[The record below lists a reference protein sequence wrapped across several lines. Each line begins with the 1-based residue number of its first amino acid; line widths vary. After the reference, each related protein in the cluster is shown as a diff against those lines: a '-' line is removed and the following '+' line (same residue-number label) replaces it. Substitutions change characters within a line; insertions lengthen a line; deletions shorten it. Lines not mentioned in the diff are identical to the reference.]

1 MTTLARMYSRS
12 LLVLLSTGAAVA
24 CGAAGDSSPGN
35 PGDPGEEADL
45 ESPTADPNVDGL
57 EGASVR
63 DEVDLAVRD
72 PRSIA
77 VPGALQ
83 GASQLSLA
91 PNTVQGG
98 FTGDLVTWKDSG
110 GATRTAFLPSPT
122 ATAANGAFGGY
133 LRTFTYVA
141 SGATR
146 TVGPSG
152 GEAGFGFVYAQR
164 TSDYAVA
171 SSKYLQGAR
180 SVRSVG
186 PNHVV
191 LEYAYPSLKTS
202 AGVVIPIKATIQW
215 SFVTGRDY
223 PTWSVTHDSSAVAA
237 NVNDFDSKSP
247 YGGLEFTGAAATTTD
262 GVGWGDR
269 RKFVTTSAPESMS
282 SAWSYTATN
291 VVPYTQ
297 AWNDATNAE
306 MGLVQTERYTRHDS
320 GYGWFYSN
328 WGRTSATK
336 VVDAGS
342 PASQSMPATWNW
354 TFLLNQYQL
363 PDSTRKLMGW
373 GMPFGSIGE
382 TSVTKYGGVG
392 TFSGY
397 PYQSYAVSLVLGPKT
412 SVTSQV
418 AQAERLTA
426 SALTATRGTV
436 VTSGPGGAGRTDSVS
451 YSPAGY
457 DPVYATFDLKAEA
470 ATGAVVATLDPK
482 ASALKFP
489 VFRVLDY
496 PLTTDPTGVKLGA
509 TALVDGTDYAVS
521 RDGTTLW
528 FVLKKTISA
537 ATTLSMNEGAPP
549 PPPPPPPPGTWADIA
564 IDPAQ
569 AVGGFTSDVFRWRD
583 AQNKERSAALVR
595 NDAVD
600 PAGYY
605 GGYLRRF
612 TYVKGDGSTLTAT
625 GGRTAQ
631 DPGWGYTLPHPSG
644 GADKDTLSSRRAPGT
659 YRQIFVGKHHA
670 IHEYSWNVLRTQG
683 DVANGIAPV
692 DKPIKVTIRWVF
704 ANGKD
709 GPVWI
714 HTMDSSALAA
724 NAFNADDRSPGG
736 EIAFDGSSTGAVS
749 GAGWGDRYRFRTTS
763 APLSMSSTW
772 DYTQTNRIPYVQL
785 WSDGTNTEIGNVQTW
800 DWQHEDAGYGWLYPN
815 WGHTSANKVVG
826 SGAPATQTMPADWN
840 WTFQLN
846 QYELPYDGASKRM
859 NWGTNFGAVGKTS
872 YPAYGD
878 DRNLS
883 GYPYSGHS
891 TRLVMGPKGSTL
903 AEVDQMTRAMDVTL
917 TPSEGTVVTSGPK
930 GLGAAAATTETFSP
944 AGWNHLYGVF
954 EMVAAPNDGGIKVQ
968 IATGGQDLVNP
979 VFRFK
984 SWTQALPTTLTLGGA
999 SLASGTDFLPSL
1011 VTNEGGP
1018 ELWITL
1024 LRTVRG
1030 PVELAVSPKGA
1041 PPPPPPPASFAD
1053 INHILSTG
1061 QSNSV
1066 FNGGVPVLTKT
1077 QPYANVSFNVG
1088 VIPGTQ
1094 CDGDG
1099 CKSYQVPNGFVPLVE
1114 GDSFMYAVETM
1125 SSGMANQIT
1134 RGARILLAGQPLPQN
1149 DHVVLVS
1156 IHGRSGR
1163 TYDCLRKSGCW
1174 LQAQGYVNPF
1184 SEGMLQVQWGKQ
1196 IAAQLGK
1203 SYAVRA
1209 VTAVHGE
1216 SNHYWQE
1223 FPLNGSDGT
1232 PGKIKNYADAMVEWQ
1247 QDYEAGVKAITGQN
1261 GTLPL
1266 LMAQMHGWTGDP
1278 NSRTSRIPTDQYDA
1292 MLRAPGKV
1300 VIVAPEYP
1308 IPFRTDDGI
1317 HFTSDGGRRM
1327 GEYFAKAYSRI
1338 VVEGKAWEPVRPKS
1352 VARAG
1357 NVITVTYFV
1366 PVPPLTLD
1374 TAQVVNPGNYG
1385 FEYTDSSGAPP
1396 SITNVQVTGPD
1407 TVQVTLAWAPAGPNA
1422 RLRYAYT
1429 SVAKGT
1435 PGPQTGVR
1443 GNLRDS
1449 DPTPSLYGNALQ
1461 NWGITYDVAV
1471 P

>member
-1 MTTLARMYSRS
+1 MASLARSTSRS
-12 LLVLLSTGAAVA
+12 LLVLLSMGAGVA
-24 CGAAGDSSPGN
+24 CGASGDTSL
-35 PGDPGEEADL
+35 GDDATL
-45 ESPTADPNVDGL
+45 ESPTFDPNVDGVTDREPLADL
-57 EGASVR
+57 EAAAG
-63 DEVDLAVRD
+63 DVDR
-72 PRSIA
+72 RSPAID
-77 VPGALQ
+77 VPSSLQ
-83 GASQLSLA
+83 AISQLSLA
-91 PNTVQGG
+91 QGTVQGG
-98 FTGDLVTWKDSG
+98 LTGDLVTWKDSAG
-110 GATRTAFLPSPT
+110 STRTAFLPAPT
-122 ATAANGAFGGY
+122 AAASSGAFGGY

-141 SGATR
+141 GGATR
-146 TVGPSG
+146 TVGPSA
-152 GEAGFGFVYAQR
+152 GEPGFGFVYAQR
-164 TSDYAVA
+164 TSDYATA
-171 SSKYLQGAR
+171 SSKYVQGTR
-180 SVRSVG
+180 SVRSLG
-186 PNHVV
+186 PNHLV
-191 LEYAYPSLKTS
+191 LEYAYASLKTS
-202 AGVVIPIKATIQW
+202 AGAVIPIKATIQW

-247 YGGLEFTGAAATTTD
+247 YGALEFTGTAGTTTD

-282 SAWSYTATN
+282 STWDYTATN
-291 VVPYTQ
+291 VVPYVQ
-297 AWNDATNAE
+297 AWNDARNAE
-306 MGLVQTERYTRHDS
+306 MGIVQTERYARHDA

-328 WGRTSATK
+328 WGKTSATK
-336 VVDAGS
+336 VIDGGS
-342 PASQSMPATWNW
+342 PASQSMPANWNW
-354 TFLLNQYQL
+354 TYLLNQYQL
-363 PDSTRKLMGW
+363 PDSTKKIMAW
-373 GMPFGSIGE
+373 GMPFGSIGK
-382 TSVTKYGGVG
+382 TSVTKYGGAG

-418 AQAERLTA
+418 AQTERLTA
-426 SALTATRGTV
+426 STFTATRGTV
-436 VTSGPGGAGRTDSVS
+436 VASGPGGAGRTDDVA

-457 DPVYATFDLKAEA
+457 DPVYGTFDVKAEA
-470 ATGAVVATLDPK
+470 STGAVVATLDPK
-482 ASALKFP
+482 AKAVKYP
-489 VFRVLDY
+489 VFRVLSY
-496 PLTTDPTGVKLGA
+496 PLTTDPTGVKMGA
-509 TALVDGTDYAVS
+509 TALVDGTDYVVS

-528 FVLKKTISA
+528 LVLKKTISA
-537 ATTLSMNEGAPP
+537 VTTLSMNEGAPP
-549 PPPPPPPPGTWADIA
+549 PPPPPPPATWADLA

-595 NDAVD
+595 NDALD
-600 PAGYY
+600 PAGFY

-612 TYVKGDGSTLTAT
+612 TYVKSDGSTLIAT
-625 GGRTAQ
+625 GGHTAQ
-631 DPGWGYTLPHPSG
+631 DPGWGYTLHHQSG

-659 YRQIFVGKHHA
+659 YRQVFVGKHHA

-683 DVANGIAPV
+683 DVANGVQPV
-692 DKPIKVTIRWVF
+692 DKPIKVTVRWVF

-709 GPVWI
+709 GPVWV
-714 HTMDSSALAA
+714 HTVDTSALGA
-724 NAFNADDRSPGG
+724 NAFDADDRSPAG
-736 EIAFDGSSTGAVS
+736 ELAFDGANSGAVS
-749 GAGWGDRYRFRTTS
+749 GAGWGDRYRFKTTS

-772 DYTQTNRIPYVQL
+772 DYTQSNRIPYVQL
-785 WSDGTNTEIGNVQTW
+785 WSDPTNTEIGNVQTW

-815 WGHTSANKVVG
+815 WGRTSANKVVG
-826 SGAPATQTMPADWN
+826 AGAPATQAMPADWN

-846 QYELPYDGASKRM
+846 QYEITFDPAAKRM

-883 GYPYSGHS
+883 GYPFSGHS
-891 TRLVMGPKGSTL
+891 TRLVLGPKGATL

-917 TPSEGTVVTSGPK
+917 TASEGTVVTSGPK
-930 GLGAAAATTETFSP
+930 GLGAAAGTSETFSP
-944 AGWNHLYGVF
+944 PGWNHVYGVF
-954 EMVAAPNDGGIKVQ
+954 ELVAAPNDGGIEVQ
-968 IATGGQDLVNP
+968 IATNGQDLVNP
-979 VFRFK
+979 VFRVK
-984 SWTQALPTTLTLGGA
+984 SWTQALPATITLGGA
-999 SLASGTDFLPSL
+999 SLASGVDFLPSL

-1041 PPPPPPPASFAD
+1041 PPPPPPPPPPASFAD

-1077 QPYANVSFNVG
+1077 QPYANVSFDVG
-1088 VIPGTQ
+1088 VMPGTQ
-1094 CDGDG
+1094 CNGDG
-1099 CKSYQVPNGFVPLVE
+1099 CKSYQVPNGFIPLVE

-1134 RGARILLAGQPLPQN
+1134 RGARILLAGQPLPRN

-1196 IAAQLGK
+1196 IATQLGK

-1247 QDYEAGVKAITGQN
+1247 QDYEAGVKGITGQT

-1278 NSRTSRIPTDQYDA
+1278 NARTSRIPTDQYDA

-1317 HFTSDGGRRM
+1317 HFTSEGGRRM
-1327 GEYFAKAYSRI
+1327 GEYFAKAYSKI
-1338 VVEGKAWEPVRPKS
+1338 VLEGQTWEPVRPKS
-1352 VARAG
+1352 MTRAG
-1357 NVITVTYFV
+1357 NVITITYFV
-1366 PVPPLTLD
+1366 PVPPLALD
-1374 TAQVVNPGNYG
+1374 TAQVTNPGNYG
-1385 FEYTDSSGAPP
+1385 FEYTDDSGAPP
-1396 SITNVQVTGPD
+1396 AITNVQVTAPD
-1407 TVQVTLAWAPAGPNA
+1407 TVQITLAATPGGANK
-1422 RLRYAYT
+1422 RVRYAYT
-1429 SVAKGT
+1429 SWVKGT

-1449 DPTPSLYGNALQ
+1449 DATPSLYGNALQ
-1461 NWGITYDVAV
+1461 NWGVTFDLAV